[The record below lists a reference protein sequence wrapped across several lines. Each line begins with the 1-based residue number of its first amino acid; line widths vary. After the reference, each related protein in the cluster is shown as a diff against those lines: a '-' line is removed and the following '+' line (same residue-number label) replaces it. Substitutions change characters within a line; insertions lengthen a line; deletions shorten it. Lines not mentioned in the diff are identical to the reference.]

1 MTENCR
7 QAINHI
13 SRLQGQLEALKKK
26 IESGAECAEVV
37 QLALSS
43 ARSFDGLRGK
53 IIQGFVQDR
62 WFTEKEMTAT
72 QLQDFE
78 QLLKLIK
85 S

>member
-1 MTENCR
+1 MTKNCK

-26 IESGAECAEVV
+26 IESGAECPEIV

-43 ARSFDGLRGK
+43 VRSFDGLRGK
-53 IIQGFVQDR
+53 IVQGFIQDR
-62 WFTEKEMTAT
+62 WFAEKDMTVT

>member
-1 MTENCR
+1 MTKNCK
-7 QAINHI
+7 QALNHI
-13 SRLQGQLEALKKK
+13 SRLQGQLETLKKK
-26 IESGAECAEVV
+26 IEAGAECADVV

-53 IIQGFVQDR
+53 IVQGFIQDT
-62 WFTEKEMTAT
+62 WFSDKEMAAT

>member
-1 MTENCR
+1 MTDNCK

-26 IESGAECAEVV
+26 IDAEAECEETV

-53 IIQGFVQDR
+53 IIQGFIQDK
-62 WFTEKEMTAT
+62 WFADKEMTAT

>member
-1 MTENCR
+1 MTNNCK
-7 QAINHI
+7 QAIDHI
-13 SRLQGQLEALKKK
+13 SRLQGQLEALKDK
-26 IESGAECAEVV
+26 IEAGADCASVV

-53 IIQGFVQDR
+53 IVQGFIQDS
-62 WFTEKEMTAT
+62 WFSEQEMTAA